1 MEVSDGVKGNAIGV
15 FDSGIGGLTVVK
27 QLTKEMPSEDIV
39 YYGDTARVPYGAKS
53 PSTIKKFSIENV
65 LFLLNFDVKLIIIAC
80 NTSSAIGLPFLS
92 RYFSVPIIG
101 VIKPGAKA
109 AIRSTRNGRIGV
121 IGTTATITSKA
132 YENEITA
139 INPKIK
145 VYGRN
150 CPLFVPLVEEGWA
163 GDGIVDIAAKKYLGA
178 LKEKDID
185 TVILGCTHYPLLK
198 PAIQRIMGNTV
209 KLVDSAEET
218 AKEARNLLEECGLK
232 YPASRAGRSKFYVSD
247 APDKFLTVARRFL
260 GKSVKTAEQ
269 VKDV

>member
-1 MEVSDGVKGNAIGV
+1 MRDKPIGV
-15 FDSGIGGLTVVK
+15 FDSGVGGLTVVK
-27 QLTKEMPSEDIV
+27 QLAKEMPAEDII
-39 YYGDTARVPYGAKS
+39 YFGDTARVPYGTKS

-92 RYFSVPIIG
+92 KYFSVPIIG

-109 AIRSTRNGRIGV
+109 AIRSTRNGRVGV
-121 IGTTATITSKA
+121 IGTTATVLSKA
-132 YENEITA
+132 YEKEIKA
-139 INPKIK
+139 LDPKIK
-145 VYGRN
+145 VYSKD

-163 GDGIVDIAAKKYLGA
+163 GDGIVGIAAGKYLSG
-178 LKEKDID
+178 LKEKKID

-198 PAIQRIMGNTV
+198 PAIQKVMGKAV

-218 AKEARNLLEECGLK
+218 AREARNLLEECGLK
-232 YPASRAGRSKFYVSD
+232 YPGRRAGRPRFYVSD
-247 APDKFLTVARRFL
+247 APGKFLTVAKRFL
-260 GKSVKTAEQ
+260 GTDVKTAEQ

>member
-1 MEVSDGVKGNAIGV
+1 MRDRPIGV

-27 QLTKEMPSEDIV
+27 QLTREMPSEDII
-39 YYGDTARVPYGAKS
+39 YFGDTARVPYGTKS

-92 RYFSVPIIG
+92 KYFSVPMIG

-109 AIRSTRNGRIGV
+109 AIRSTRNGRVGV
-121 IGTTATITSKA
+121 IGTTATISSKA
-132 YENEITA
+132 YEKEIKA
-139 INPKIK
+139 LNPKIK
-145 VYGRN
+145 VYSEN

-163 GDGIVDIAAKKYLGA
+163 GDGIVDIAARKYLAGF
-178 LKEKDID
+178 KDKGID

-198 PAIQRIMGNTV
+198 PAIQKVMGKAV

-218 AKEARNLLEECGLK
+218 AKEARNLLEECGLE
-232 YPASRAGRSKFYVSD
+232 YQGRRAGRSKFYVSD
-247 APDKFLTVARRFL
+247 APGKFLAVAKRFL
-260 GKSVKTAEQ
+260 GKDVKTAEQ

>member
-1 MEVSDGVKGNAIGV
+1 MRDRPIGV

-27 QLTKEMPSEDIV
+27 QLTREMPSEDIV
-39 YYGDTARVPYGAKS
+39 YFGDTARVPYGTKS
-53 PSTIKKFSIENV
+53 PSTIRKFSIENV

-92 RYFSVPIIG
+92 KYFSVPIIG

-109 AIRSTRNGRIGV
+109 AIRATRNGRVGV
-121 IGTTATITSKA
+121 IGTTATISSKA
-132 YENEITA
+132 YEKEIKA
-139 INPKIK
+139 LNPGIK
-145 VYGRN
+145 VYSKN

-163 GDGIVDIAAKKYLGA
+163 GDGIVDIAARKYLSA
-178 LKEKDID
+178 LKEKKID

-198 PAIQRIMGNTV
+198 PAIQKVMGKTV

-218 AKEARNLLEECGLK
+218 AKEARNLLEACGLK
-232 YPASRAGRSKFYVSD
+232 YPGRRAGRSKFYVSD
-247 APDKFLTVARRFL
+247 APGKFLTVAKRFL
-260 GKSVKTAEQ
+260 GKDVKTAEQ

>member
-1 MEVSDGVKGNAIGV
+1 MRDNPIGV
-15 FDSGIGGLTVVK
+15 FDSGVGGLTVVK
-27 QLTKEMPSEDIV
+27 QLTREMPNEDII
-39 YYGDTARVPYGAKS
+39 YFGDTARVPYGTKS

-65 LFLLNFDVKLIIIAC
+65 LFLLNFNVKLIIIAC

-109 AIRSTRNGRIGV
+109 AIRSTRNGRVGV
-121 IGTTATITSKA
+121 IGTTATISSKA
-132 YENEITA
+132 YENEIKA
-139 INPKIK
+139 LNPKIR
-145 VYGRN
+145 VYSKD

-163 GDGIVDIAAKKYLGA
+163 DDGIVGIAARKYLSP
-178 LKEKDID
+178 LKEKKID

-198 PAIQRIMGNTV
+198 ASVQRIMGRSV

-218 AKEARNLLEECGLK
+218 AKEAKNLLEECGLK
-232 YPASRAGRSKFYVSD
+232 YPGKRPGRLKFYVSD
-247 APDKFLTVARRFL
+247 APGKFLMVAKRFL
-260 GKSVKTAEQ
+260 GKDVKTAEQ

>member
-1 MEVSDGVKGNAIGV
+1 MRNNPIGV
-15 FDSGIGGLTVVK
+15 FDSGVGGLTVVK
-27 QLTKEMPSEDIV
+27 QLMKEMPSEDII
-39 YYGDTARVPYGAKS
+39 YFGDTARVPYGTKS

-65 LFLLNFDVKLIIIAC
+65 LFLLNFNVKLIIIAC

-121 IGTTATITSKA
+121 IGTTATIASKA
-132 YENEITA
+132 YENEIKA
-139 INPKIK
+139 INPGIK
-145 VYGRN
+145 AYSRN

-163 GDGIVDIAAKKYLGA
+163 GDGIVDIAARKYLA
-178 LKEKDID
+178 PLKDKKID
-185 TVILGCTHYPLLK
+185 TVILGCTHYPLIK
-198 PAIQRIMGNTV
+198 QAIQDVMGKQV

-218 AKEARNLLEECGLK
+218 AKEAKSLLEECGMK
-232 YPASRAGRSKFYVSD
+232 YPGKRAGRVKYYVSD
-247 APDKFLTVARRFL
+247 APEKFLTVAKKFL

>member
-1 MEVSDGVKGNAIGV
+1 MRNRPIGV

-27 QLTKEMPSEDIV
+27 QLAREMPSEDII
-39 YYGDTARVPYGAKS
+39 YFGDTARVPYGTKS

-92 RYFSVPIIG
+92 KYFSVPIIG

-109 AIRSTRNGRIGV
+109 AIRAARNGRVGV
-121 IGTTATITSKA
+121 IGTTATISSKA
-132 YENEITA
+132 YEKEIKA
-139 INPKIK
+139 LNPGIK
-145 VYGRN
+145 VYSKN

-163 GDGIVDIAAKKYLGA
+163 GDGIADIAARKYLSA
-178 LKEKDID
+178 LKEKKID

-198 PAIQRIMGNTV
+198 PAIQKVMGKTV

-218 AKEARNLLEECGLK
+218 AKEARNLLEACGLK
-232 YPASRAGRSKFYVSD
+232 YPGRRAGRSKFYVSD
-247 APDKFLTVARRFL
+247 APGKFLTVAKRFL
-260 GKSVKTAEQ
+260 GKDVKTAEQ